1 MARTLSELKVID
13 NPNYKKIGKA
23 YLKAVEEIQHQKKS
37 GIKREVI
44 IENTLNDAANIS
56 QQVKAF
62 REQELSQIYGAMDV
76 IKGRYKTVIE
86 DPTRELLR
94 RQDIELKLKTM
105 NDSELLD
112 YANTIAEH
120 RPSVFELQTLQTLL
134 KDRPIEVRKSAEGA
148 LLNYKFSHHPGEE
161 WRNDEGFNALQEE
174 LSEMAWIPEDGLYYR
189 ADGQSSELQS
199 VPSIESSLLAEIGNY
214 Q

>member
-1 MARTLSELKVID
+1 MARTLSELRVID

-23 YLKAVEEIQHQKKS
+23 YLKAVKEIQNQKES

-76 IKGRYKTVIE
+76 IKSRYKTVIE

-94 RQDIELKLKTM
+94 RQDIELRLKTM

-120 RPSVFELQTLQTLL
+120 KPSVFELQTLQTLL

-148 LLNYKFSHHPGEE
+148 LLTYKFSHHPGEE
-161 WRNDEGFNALQEE
+161 WRNDEAFTVLQEE

-189 ADGQSSELQS
+189 PEGQSSELQS
-199 VPSIESSLLAEIGNY
+199 VPSIESSLLAEIGTY